1 MQSTK
6 PDWKS
11 EDKNLTKKY
20 PRSITQSAEDE
31 TDFEGDIG
39 SFFVYFE
46 EAGDQL
52 QVSRRPRLDGQ
63 RKRAVG

>member
-52 QVSRRPRLDGQ
+52 QVRLD
-63 RKRAVG
+63 RTH